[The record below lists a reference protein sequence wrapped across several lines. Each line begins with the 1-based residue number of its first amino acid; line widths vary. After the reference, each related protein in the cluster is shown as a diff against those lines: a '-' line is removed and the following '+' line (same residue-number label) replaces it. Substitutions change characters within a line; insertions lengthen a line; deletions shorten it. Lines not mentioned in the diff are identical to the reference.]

1 MFISDL
7 QVFAAPPGHVLW
19 FTSLKDGFN
28 KGKWRKDRT
37 KVFGQG
43 KKLKGRNVILY
54 QPRDFISED
63 SETKK
68 YDILFLI
75 TLFNVQLLGLACRF
89 IKLVC
94 SSVQSRNQT

>member
-1 MFISDL
+1 MRIRFNPAITFYKVMFISDL

-63 SETKK
+63 SETKNM
-68 YDILFLI
+68 I
-75 TLFNVQLLGLACRF
+75 
-89 IKLVC
+89 
-94 SSVQSRNQT
+94 